1 MQKYWCNYKIY
12 TVFFS
17 SMTKE
22 ECFFKKHS
30 SFTTTTLQHKKFF
43 KFRTVKAK
51 KLRID
56 KLTEWT
62 CIR

>member
-1 MQKYWCNYKIY
+1 MQKYWCNYKTD
-12 TVFFS
+12 TVFFYQHDKRG
-17 SMTKE
+17 MLLM
-22 ECFFKKHS
+22 
-30 SFTTTTLQHKKFF
+30 TTTLQHKMLL

-56 KLTEWT
+56 KLTEWP